1 MHLNSDFRDF
11 IKLLNTHNVKYL
23 LIGAFVRAFYGRP
36 RYTGDMDIFI
46 ETTAI
51 NSEAIMNVIS
61 DFGFGSTGISANDF
75 LNPDQTIQLGNE
87 PRRIDILTGITGVAF
102 TDAWANR
109 VRTEID
115 GIPVNILSKEDYIKN
130 KKALGRHKDL
140 ADIEE
145 IMN

>member
-11 IKLLNTHNVKYL
+11 IKLLNTHNVKYM

-46 ETTAI
+46 ETTVI
-51 NSEAIMNVIS
+51 NSEAMMNVIS

-87 PRRIDILTGITGVAF
+87 PRRIDILTGITGVDF
-102 TDAWANR
+102 TDAWMNR

-145 IMN
+145 IIN